1 MMTLLVSL
9 IGGDMEEFN
18 SKLYWEKRYATGGN
32 SGAGSYEKFAEFK
45 SAVLNE
51 FVKVNNIDSV
61 IELGCGDGNQLSYA
75 DYNFYI
81 GVDVS
86 PSAINICKQK
96 FINDVRK
103 IFLISDEL
111 KEHRA
116 DLAISLDVIF
126 HLVEDAVFFNYMK
139 QLFSVADKYV
149 VIYSSNTDDNELSP
163 KHIKHRNIEK
173 YISRNFPNWL
183 QTNKINNIY
192 PYTGDHLTGSF
203 SDFYIY
209 QRR

>member
-1 MMTLLVSL
+1 
-9 IGGDMEEFN
+9 MEEFN

-45 SAVLNE
+45 STVLNE

-75 DYNFYI
+75 DYKKYI
-81 GVDVS
+81 GIDVS
-86 PSAINICKQK
+86 PSAINICKHK
-96 FINDVRK
+96 FMNDENKAFFV
-103 IFLISDEL
+103 IDEL
-111 KEHRA
+111 KDHRA
-116 DLAISLDVIF
+116 ELAISLDVIF
-126 HLVEDAVFFNYMK
+126 HLVEDDIFAHYME
-139 QLFSVADKYV
+139 QLFSVAGKYV

-163 KHIKHRNIEK
+163 KHIKHRNVEK
-173 YISRNFPNWL
+173 YIDRHFPDWEL
-183 QTNKINNIY
+183 INKINNIY
-192 PYTGDHLTGSF
+192 PFAGDHLTGSF

>member
-1 MMTLLVSL
+1 MTLLMNL

-75 DYNFYI
+75 DYKKYI

-86 PSAINICKQK
+86 SSAINICKQK
-96 FINDVRK
+96 FMNDENKTFFV
-103 IFLISDEL
+103 IDEL
-111 KEHRA
+111 KDHRA
-116 DLAISLDVIF
+116 ELAISLDVIF
-126 HLVEDAVFFNYMK
+126 HLVEDAVFAHYME

-163 KHIKHRNIEK
+163 KHIKHRNVEK
-173 YISRNFPNWL
+173 YINRHFPDWEL
-183 QTNKINNIY
+183 INKINNIY

>member
-1 MMTLLVSL
+1 MTLLVSL
-9 IGGDMEEFN
+9 IGGDMEAFN

-75 DYNFYI
+75 DYKIYI

-86 PSAINICKQK
+86 SSAINICKQK
-96 FINDVRK
+96 FINDASKRFF
-103 IFLISDEL
+103 ITDEL

-116 DLAISLDVIF
+116 ELAISLDVIF
-126 HLVEDAVFFNYMK
+126 HLVEGAVFENYMR

-173 YISRNFPNWL
+173 YINRHFSDWE
-183 QTNKINNIY
+183 QINKINNIY
-192 PYTGDHLTGSF
+192 PYAGDHLTGSF